1 MVAIGWRR
9 AKISYI
15 RCIMN
20 IAENLLKNCKYNEKL
35 ADYEAFADYL
45 NTHKGEVTDI
55 SGVNIIKL
63 LSTKAA
69 KRQLS
74 QHAENYEAHINEIEK
89 LLSQS
94 KPMPKDAEILRQA
107 GKALEIGMNWNVT
120 FEERDLAKF
129 IQDAGDTPN
138 VAIFTQKLP
147 EGLNIS
153 EVQRMAGRRACLA
166 GVDAGGCYMDS
177 RDYAALPTAW
187 KPDVSPI
194 LKKED
199 KVIAPAIKIDPDM
212 AMIASAT
219 FSILNPTEKEAAQL
233 QTILSKR
240 MTIDQEKGMEAI
252 VNIMAELQK
261 KGKAALPKMLE
272 EAEQELTNFKGS
284 ENVKKMSENIIT
296 I

>member
-1 MVAIGWRR
+1 
-9 AKISYI
+9 
-15 RCIMN
+15 MN
-20 IAENLLKNCKYNEKL
+20 KAENLLRNCKYNEKS
-35 ADYEAFADYL
+35 ADYEALADYL
-45 NTHKGEVTDI
+45 NTHKEEITDI
-55 SGVNIIKL
+55 SGVSIIKL

-69 KRQLS
+69 KQQLS
-74 QHAENYEAHINEIEK
+74 QHAETYEAHINEIEK

-94 KPMPKDAEILRQA
+94 KPMPKDAEKLRQA

-120 FEERDLAKF
+120 FEERDLAEF
-129 IQDAGDTPN
+129 IQEAGNTPN
-138 VAIFTQKLP
+138 VAIFTQRLP
-147 EGLNIS
+147 KGLNIS
-153 EVQRMAGRRACLA
+153 EVQRMAGCRICLA
-166 GVDAGGCYMDS
+166 GVDASECYMDS

-194 LKKED
+194 LKKEE
-199 KVIAPAIKIDPDM
+199 KIIAPAIKIDPDV

-240 MTIDQEKGMEAI
+240 MTIDQEKAMEAI

-272 EAEQELTNFKGS
+272 EAERDITNFKGS
-284 ENVKKMSENIIT
+284 EYAKKVPENSLII
-296 I
+296 